1 MFRVYLEIFFVN
13 LTFLGST
20 SFQTREKLQKL
31 FTNKLT
37 KITFTSP
44 VTVEKIFTFKVKL
57 PTRILSGLV
66 YKYKA
71 AMLPMVKPNILN
83 PEFCSVF
90 KRKLY

>member
-1 MFRVYLEIFFVN
+1 MFRVYLEKFFVN
-13 LTFLGST
+13 LTFLGSST

-31 FTNKLT
+31 FTNKLL
-37 KITFTSP
+37 TSP
-44 VTVEKIFTFKVKL
+44 VTAEKFFTFKVKL

>member
-1 MFRVYLEIFFVN
+1 MFRVYLEKFFVN
-13 LTFLGST
+13 LTFLGSST
-20 SFQTREKLQKL
+20 SFQTSEKLQKL
-31 FTNKLT
+31 FTNKLL
-37 KITFTSP
+37 TSP
-44 VTVEKIFTFKVKL
+44 VTAEKIFTFKVKL

-71 AMLPMVKPNILN
+71 AMLPMVKPNILD